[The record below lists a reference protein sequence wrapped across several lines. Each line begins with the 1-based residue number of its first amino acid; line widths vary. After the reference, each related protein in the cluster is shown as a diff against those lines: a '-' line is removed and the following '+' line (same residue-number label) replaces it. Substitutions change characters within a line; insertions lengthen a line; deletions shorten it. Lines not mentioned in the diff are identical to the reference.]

1 MPFLSSTLALS
12 VLLAVHALRTDG
24 EVDGSTVWLTVCTP
38 PACSTASPLLNN
50 TRQTS
55 GLPVVVLEQLRGRA
69 VSMQGLQ
76 RTRKLHMIR
85 EYLLSEEGRRWHT
98 VVYADALDVIAG
110 TGSETALRAI
120 LRRLGAVDDGQ
131 LVASAEPACS
141 STKYSYTM
149 VYNTSTR
156 TPSLHY

>member
-24 EVDGSTVWLTVCTP
+24 ELDGSTVWLTVCTP
-38 PACSTASPLLNN
+38 PACSPASPLLNN

-55 GLPVVVLEQLRGRA
+55 GLPVVVLEQLRGRT

-98 VVYADALDVIAG
+98 VRSLSLRELP
-110 TGSETALRAI
+110 TTPKPNPRPET
-120 LRRLGAVDDGQ
+120 VCMC
-131 LVASAEPACS
+131 AS
-141 STKYSYTM
+141 
-149 VYNTSTR
+149 
-156 TPSLHY
+156 